1 MKGAVERASADPEH
15 LTKLFGME
23 VLMMKIGADQKNCI
37 CQKGRSRR
45 VGQTGC
51 RGIIGIKTEQRAEHA
66 ICFVAVLVIKVEGL
80 QIGKKLSEPGRADRG
95 TDGRGRGK
103 GGLIEQRGSFF
114 SGKFHPGIFPW
125 IPRVRIIANRII
137 RINQKA
143 FAGVSGESFFMII
156 DKALTA
162 QNIMD
167 DIDRADTGSPGMQIA
182 AVLSACGKQGETGLG
197 IGPKNR

>member
-1 MKGAVERASADPEH
+1 
-15 LTKLFGME
+15 ME
-23 VLMMKIGADQKNCI
+23 VFVVKIGADQKNCI

-51 RGIIGIKTEQRAEHA
+51 RSIVGIKTEQRAEHA
-66 ICFVAVLVIKVEGL
+66 ICFIAILVIKVEGL
-80 QIGKKLSEPGRADRG
+80 QIRKKLSEPGRTDRG
-95 TDGRGRGK
+95 TDGCSRGK

-114 SGKFHPGIFPW
+114 SGKFHPGIFPR
-125 IPRVRIIANRII
+125 IPRIRVITNRII

-143 FAGVSGESFFMII
+143 FAGVNGESFFMII

-167 DIDRADTGSPGMQIA
+167 DIDRADAGAPRNADRCSP
-182 AVLSACGKQGETGLG
+182 ACLWQAG
-197 IGPKNR
+197 

>member
-1 MKGAVERASADPEH
+1 
-15 LTKLFGME
+15 
-23 VLMMKIGADQKNCI
+23 MMKIGADQKNCI

-51 RGIIGIKTEQRAEHA
+51 RGIIGIKTEQGAEHA
-66 ICFVAVLVIKVEGL
+66 ICFVAVLVIKVKGL

-143 FAGVSGESFFMII
+143 FAGVNGESFFMIF

-167 DIDRADTGSPGMQIA
+167 DIDRRTPGPQECRSLQSCLLVA
-182 AVLSACGKQGETGLG
+182 SRVRPGWESD
-197 IGPKNR
+197 PKTDEFIKRPPDLQDAGDDV

>member
-1 MKGAVERASADPEH
+1 MLLPDPEH

-51 RGIIGIKTEQRAEHA
+51 RGIIGIKTEQGAEHA
-66 ICFVAVLVIKVEGL
+66 ICFVAVLVIKVKGL

-114 SGKFHPGIFPW
+114 SGKFHPGIIPW
-125 IPRVRIIANRII
+125 IPGQDNSESYH
-137 RINQKA
+137 KDK
-143 FAGVSGESFFMII
+143 SESFRRCERGKFFY
-156 DKALTA
+156 
-162 QNIMD
+162 
-167 DIDRADTGSPGMQIA
+167 DIR
-182 AVLSACGKQGETGLG
+182 
-197 IGPKNR
+197 

>member
-1 MKGAVERASADPEH
+1 MERIRKTAFARRDEAGESGRPGA
-15 LTKLFGME
+15 G
-23 VLMMKIGADQKNCI
+23 
-37 CQKGRSRR
+37 
-45 VGQTGC
+45 
-51 RGIIGIKTEQRAEHA
+51 GIIGIKTEQRAEHA

-137 RINQKA
+137 RINRK
-143 FAGVSGESFFMII
+143 
-156 DKALTA
+156 L
-162 QNIMD
+162 
-167 DIDRADTGSPGMQIA
+167 SP
-182 AVLSACGKQGETGLG
+182 V
-197 IGPKNR
+197 

>member
-1 MKGAVERASADPEH
+1 MG
-15 LTKLFGME
+15 LL
-23 VLMMKIGADQKNCI
+23 IGN
-37 CQKGRSRR
+37 
-45 VGQTGC
+45 
-51 RGIIGIKTEQRAEHA
+51 
-66 ICFVAVLVIKVEGL
+66 
-80 QIGKKLSEPGRADRG
+80 KLSEPGREDRG
-95 TDGRGRGK
+95 TDGRGWGI

-143 FAGVSGESFFMII
+143 FAGVNGESFFMII

-167 DIDRADTGSPGMQIA
+167 DIDRADARSPGMQSCLPVA
-182 AVLSACGKQGETGLG
+182 SRVRPGWESD
-197 IGPKNR
+197 PKTDDFIKRPPDLQDAGDDV